1 MIKFSQLN
9 SGMEAAKNL
18 ADVPNTTQALKNLR
32 AFQSIYGQKGEMLS
46 LSADGSLVS
55 TPAVSQVRIA
65 TTDAEL
71 ASEKNNIVGFKE
83 IFDNWPRISIGHL
96 GDKTIETIP
105 GELNIWNYDNTT
117 GQVYVTTDTLSQV
130 GFITPKSYANYI
142 FEARLKS
149 YTSDRTKSQG
159 DFIGV
164 ILAYVKDENGVQHS
178 LTAFRTPQGG
188 ISPNYAGVPGYN
200 KLISWNVVYNAAYGG
215 FAIGNP
221 EDWAKYGKGRYVVAE
236 GSGTIKFVPG
246 ANGET
251 ESFYGPVD
259 RKTPWSQYPGW
270 ADFPN
275 GCKVKAI
282 REGNTI
288 TTWTSDFDN
297 PEVYVEASKLVID
310 LDSDPR
316 LAVFKGSAPLGYTAW
331 SQPNASFDTIMFSG
345 GKNIIVDARNLQ
357 VWNYNGSAWVLAP
370 EINILN
376 LLSPGKFAYNPS
388 TSKLYFLN
396 SDFKI
401 EEVHI

>member
-1 MIKFSQLN
+1 MIKFSQLTG
-9 SGMEAAKNL
+9 SMDATKNL
-18 ADVPNTTQALKNLR
+18 ADTPNAPQALKNLR
-32 AFQSIYGQKGEMLS
+32 AFQSVYGLRGEMLS
-46 LSADGSLVS
+46 LSADGSLVAS
-55 TPAVSQVRIA
+55 PAVSQVRIA
-65 TTDAEL
+65 TSDAEL
-71 ASEKNNIVGFKE
+71 ATEKNTIVGFKE
-83 IFDNWPRISIGHL
+83 IFDNWPRISIGAL
-96 GDKTIETIP
+96 NDKTVETIP

-130 GFITPKSYANYI
+130 GFITPRSYANYI

-149 YTSDRTKSQG
+149 YTSDTTKSQG

-164 ILAYVKDENGVQHS
+164 ILAYQKDENGVQHT

-188 ISPNYAGVPGYN
+188 ISPNYEGQAGYN
-200 KLISWNVVYNAAYGG
+200 KLFSWNIVYNASYGG
-215 FAIGNP
+215 YAIANP
-221 EDWAKYGKGRYVVAE
+221 DDWVKYGKGRYIVAE

-251 ESFYGPVD
+251 ESFYGPVN
-259 RKTPWSQYPGW
+259 RKTSWNSQPSW
-270 ADFPN
+270 AQFPN

-282 REGNTI
+282 REGNII
-288 TTWTSDFDN
+288 TAWTSDFDN

-345 GKNIIVDARNLQ
+345 GKNIIVDARTLE
-357 VWNYNGSAWVLAP
+357 VWNYNGSSWVLAP

-396 SDFKI
+396 SDLTI